1 MAKWKYIEE
10 RLDLKTCEKLH
21 SNHHSNHHSIRG
33 KYRYELVE
41 KSKKWCYRT
50 FRCYR
55 TIELL
60 ELNHSKYG
68 LLNKV
73 VLNLEQD

>member
-10 RLDLKTCEKLH
+10 RLDLKICEKLH
-21 SNHHSNHHSIRG
+21 SNHHSNHHSIRW

-50 FRCYR
+50 FIDKKLVITVSMDCR
-55 TIELL
+55 T
-60 ELNHSKYG
+60 K
-68 LLNKV
+68 
-73 VLNLEQD
+73 